1 MAKEIIFFRRNK
13 EIKLMMK
20 NFGCMAQSFGLVVTR
35 QHEIHNRL
43 VTVFLMYRQLLS
55 IFSRQRHIAPDS

>member
-1 MAKEIIFFRRNK
+1 
-13 EIKLMMK
+13 MMK

-43 VTVFLMYRQLLS
+43 VTVFLMYRQCSAYSVDNAISLQTPS
-55 IFSRQRHIAPDS
+55 QPYSHGDFVIQ

>member
-1 MAKEIIFFRRNK
+1 
-13 EIKLMMK
+13 MMK

>member
-1 MAKEIIFFRRNK
+1 
-13 EIKLMMK
+13 MMK

-43 VTVFLMYRQLLS
+43 VTVFLIWPIAQ
-55 IFSRQRHIAPDS
+55 HIQYDNAISLQTPRPTIYAGDFLIQ